1 MSKRKVC
8 LYIYIYVG
16 NYVFYLS
23 NSVLKKKTGYLR
35 CYSDGISLTTSQIS
49 QDHLG
54 SVESQGHR
62 RGTDAAEALGI
73 AGDRRKPW

>member
-8 LYIYIYVG
+8 LYIYICRKLCV
-16 NYVFYLS
+16 LS
-23 NSVLKKKTGYLR
+23 IKQFIKKKTGYLR

>member
-1 MSKRKVC
+1 ME
-8 LYIYIYVG
+8 
-16 NYVFYLS
+16 
-23 NSVLKKKTGYLR
+23 KT
-35 CYSDGISLTTSQIS
+35 LTTSQIS

-73 AGDRRKPW
+73 AGDRWGSLEQGGENHGEPFFVM